1 MSSFNER
8 ESMSIRSKLQA
19 TLVVLFIFIVIL
31 VGLNFSA
38 FAQLDGYSPAVNAS
52 GSLRMRAYQLAWLS
66 ANSVSA
72 EAGEAADIRRT
83 MEERIAEY
91 DHILIGLERGDEE
104 LHLLSPADVEVTAQ
118 LAKLKPLWE
127 AYRDDVITVME
138 TGSPAAKNAA
148 NAKVA
153 AEVGDYVTEVD
164 TLVRAYDDASR
175 ARIALAKELEIAI
188 IVLALIIVVGA
199 FYFIHAQILRPLA
212 SLTDSFREV
221 AGKEGDLTQHLTAE
235 RQDEI
240 GRIVDSFNHFVSDL
254 RQLVQRAQACSTEV
268 SGLSD
273 TVWQASIENSQA
285 VECNAYAVTS
295 LAERVQEQHEEL
307 GTLVQGLA
315 GIASHMEEI
324 QQGGQTEAAKMTL
337 LETIHA
343 CTQVAVAASK
353 ELEKVSED
361 ITGHTQT
368 SAASI
373 EEQTASLAAF
383 AATAEQMK
391 GAAEELDGL
400 VGRFK
405 V

>member
-1 MSSFNER
+1 M
-8 ESMSIRSKLQA
+8 
-19 TLVVLFIFIVIL
+19 
-31 VGLNFSA
+31 
-38 FAQLDGYSPAVNAS
+38 
-52 GSLRMRAYQLAWLS
+52 
-66 ANSVSA
+66 
-72 EAGEAADIRRT
+72 
-83 MEERIAEY
+83 
-91 DHILIGLERGDEE
+91 
-104 LHLLSPADVEVTAQ
+104 
-118 LAKLKPLWE
+118 
-127 AYRDDVITVME
+127 
-138 TGSPAAKNAA
+138 
-148 NAKVA
+148 
-153 AEVGDYVTEVD
+153 
-164 TLVRAYDDASR
+164 
-175 ARIALAKELEIAI
+175 
-188 IVLALIIVVGA
+188 
-199 FYFIHAQILRPLA
+199 
-212 SLTDSFREV
+212 
-221 AGKEGDLTQHLTAE
+221 
-235 RQDEI
+235 
-240 GRIVDSFNHFVSDL
+240 SDL

>member
-19 TLVVLFIFIVIL
+19 TLAVLFIFIVIL

-104 LHLLSPADVEVTAQ
+104 LHLLPPADAEVAAQ
-118 LAKLKPLWE
+118 LWE

-148 NAKVA
+148 NAKVT

-164 TLVRAYDDASR
+164 ALVRAYDDASR
-175 ARIALAKELEIAI
+175 TRIALAKELEIAI
-188 IVLALIIVVGA
+188 IVLALIIVIGA

-212 SLTDSFREV
+212 SLMDSFREV